1 VNSQEAGVRLNL
13 LASTR
18 LITRA
23 VCTVAL
29 AMATRIA
36 AAAQAPP
43 QVSEVRAFHRA
54 GQTFVT
60 WKEVEP
66 LITAEKTTW
75 GQIRR
80 AVEKARSPV
89 TYRIYAHEEPIT
101 AGNLAEAERLG
112 EVGPLSACNVNA
124 RNKEYLIGRAMIQ
137 PDEIGELAR
146 DYNGYMHKWT
156 MDHPRMDRY
165 PVRRFV
171 IDEQAGEL
179 AAGTGL
185 YVHHPRQAGN
195 RYYAV
200 LACRSGAAN
209 TKDLSPANAPAKAVS
224 ETVGPGVPVRQ
235 GKGLHGPYFDWPGTR
250 WVYVQW
256 CAPPLAPRQNMYFNW
271 SVLIP
276 PDVRG
281 KVPAEVYFHP
291 VGYSY
296 AQPGKKMLLE
306 SIQIA
311 PHDWPPS
318 GWYGYH
324 GAYPDTRSGGGV
336 VNHTQ
341 RRIAEFLRWAK
352 GALAIDPDRVLA
364 VGGDGAA
371 AMAIRHPELFAY
383 VLITKFDAAVLDP
396 KRAGELTAAWGP
408 KGRDIT
414 DEAGRGQWGWAM
426 LDELVCSNVARDL
439 PLFVCRGASWGRDK
453 GWGKGRGRLYRALH
467 AARQPLVAHWA
478 WGGKLPRPNK
488 YDGLWRGL
496 DITRN
501 SPVPAFANSSLDR
514 EGEGGGQ
521 TNMNYSWKDVEDT
534 PGHFDITIVSRQEST
549 FDLTP
554 RRLRKFKPAP
564 GEKVLWRAVSL
575 PDRHRRKAPPQSG
588 EVQVD
593 ANGLITLKR
602 LKYARGAAGLVV
614 RISRGQ

>member
-1 VNSQEAGVRLNL
+1 MSLCAVAVGVAG
-13 LASTR
+13 S
-18 LITRA
+18 IT
-23 VCTVAL
+23 
-29 AMATRIA
+29 A
-36 AAAQAPP
+36 AAEAPR

-66 LITAEKTTW
+66 LIAAHKTTW
-75 GQIRR
+75 GEVRR
-80 AVEKARSPV
+80 AMEKARNAV
-89 TYRIYAHEEPIT
+89 AYRIYAHDEPIRS
-101 AGNLAEAERLG
+101 ANVAKAELLG

-124 RNKEYLIGRAMIQ
+124 RNKEYLIGRAMVQ

-156 MDHPRMDRY
+156 ADHPRMDRY

-171 IDEQAGEL
+171 IDEKAGEL

-185 YVHHPRQAGN
+185 YVHHPKQAGK

-200 LACRSGAAN
+200 VACRGGAAN
-209 TKDLSPANAPAKAVS
+209 TKDLSPANAPAEPVS

-235 GKGLHGPYFDWPGTR
+235 GKGLEGPYFDWPGTR

-256 CAPPLAPRQNMYFNW
+256 CGPPLAPRQNMYFNW

-296 AQPGKKMLLE
+296 AQPGKKMLLG

-324 GAYPDTRSGGGV
+324 SAYPNVRSGGGKV

-341 RRIAEFLRWAK
+341 RRIVEFLRWAM

-371 AMAIRHPELFAY
+371 AMAISHPELFAY
-383 VLITKFDAAVLDP
+383 VLITRFDAAVLEP
-396 KRAGELTAAWGP
+396 KLAGELTAAWGP
-408 KGRDIT
+408 KGNDIT
-414 DEAGRGQWGWAM
+414 GEAGRGEWGWAM
-426 LDELVCSNVARDL
+426 LDELVSSNVARDL

-453 GWGKGRGRLYRALH
+453 GWGKGRGRLYRAMH
-467 AARQPLVAHWA
+467 AAGQPLVAHWA

-488 YDGLWRGL
+488 YDGLWQGL
-496 DITRN
+496 DVTRN
-501 SPVPAFANSSLDR
+501 SPIPAFANCSLDK

-521 TNMNYSWKDVEDT
+521 TNMSFSWKDVEDT
-534 PGHFDITIVSRQEST
+534 PDHFDITIVSRQDST

-554 RRLRKFKPAP
+554 RRLRQFKPAP

-575 PDRHRRKAPPQSG
+575 PGGHRQKADPQSG
-588 EVQVD
+588 EAQVD
-593 ANGLITLKR
+593 ANGLITLKG
-602 LKYARGAAGLVV
+602 LKYARDAAGLVV
-614 RISRGQ
+614 RISRSQ

>member
-1 VNSQEAGVRLNL
+1 MSLCAVAVGVPGPL
-13 LASTR
+13 
-18 LITRA
+18 
-23 VCTVAL
+23 
-29 AMATRIA
+29 A
-36 AAAQAPP
+36 AAAEAPP

-66 LITAEKTTW
+66 LIAAGKATW
-75 GQIRR
+75 GEVRR
-80 AVEKARSPV
+80 AMEKARRPL
-89 TYRIYAHEEPIT
+89 TYRICAHDEPIT
-101 AGNLAEAERLG
+101 AANVAKAELLG
-112 EVGPLSACNVNA
+112 EAGPLSAYNVNA
-124 RNKEYLIGRAMIQ
+124 RNKEYLIARAMVQ
-137 PDEIGELAR
+137 VDEIGELAR

-156 MDHPRMDRY
+156 PDHPRMDRY

-171 IDEQAGEL
+171 IDEEAGEL

-185 YVHHPRQAGN
+185 YVHHPKRAGR

-209 TKDLSPANAPAKAVS
+209 TKDLSPANAPAGPVS
-224 ETVGPGVPVRQ
+224 EAVGPGEPVRQ
-235 GKGLHGPYFDWPGTR
+235 GKGLEGPYFDWPGTR

-276 PDVRG
+276 PDIQG
-281 KVPAEVYFHP
+281 KVPAELYFHP

-296 AQPGKKMLLE
+296 AQPGRKMLLG

-324 GAYPDTRSGGGV
+324 TSYPDVRSAGGRKV

-341 RRIAEFLRWAK
+341 QRIAAFLRWAI

-371 AMAIRHPELFAY
+371 AMAIRRPELFAY
-383 VLITKFDAAVLDP
+383 VLITRFDAAVLEP
-396 KRAGELTAAWGP
+396 KLAGELTAAWGP
-408 KGRDIT
+408 KGKDIT
-414 DEAGRGQWGWAM
+414 DEAGRGEWRWAM
-426 LDELVCSNVARDL
+426 LDELVSSQAAKDL

-488 YDGLWRGL
+488 HDGLWRGL
-496 DITRN
+496 DITRR
-501 SPVPAFANSSLDR
+501 SPVPALANSSLDQ
-514 EGEGGGQ
+514 EGEGRGQ
-521 TNMNYSWKDVEDT
+521 TNMSYSWKDVQDT
-534 PGHFDITIVSRQEST
+534 PDHFDITLVNRQEST

-554 RRLRKFKPAP
+554 RRLRKFRPEP
-564 GEKVLWRAVSL
+564 GEKLRWRAVSL
-575 PDRHRRKAPPQSG
+575 PGRHRQKPAPQSG
-588 EVQVD
+588 EVQAD
-593 ANGLITLKR
+593 ADGLVTLKG
-602 LKYARGAAGLVV
+602 LKYARDAAGLVV